1 MMQRFT
7 DDAQRVLSFA
17 QEAALELGHDYVG
30 TEHVLIGLTKVK
42 NGVAAKA
49 LEELNI
55 VTEDIFEAVEEQVGR
70 GNKKATSI
78 YMTPRVKHVL
88 ELAVQVANRMNHN
101 YVGTEHILLGLLSDG
116 GGVAVG
122 ILRAMNIR
130 TDDIVEAIRHILGSS
145 TNGDHSGQ
153 EGANNNGDLG
163 ELTDFATD
171 LNESAKQ
178 GKIDP
183 VIGRDTEIQ
192 RVIQI
197 LSRRTKNNPV
207 LIGEPGVGKTA
218 IAEGLAQRIVN
229 GNVPEILRNK
239 RIISLSISSML
250 AGAKYRGEFEERL
263 KKAIDEVQQHK
274 DMIIFI
280 DEIHTLVGA
289 GATEGA
295 MDAANILKPALA
307 RGEFQVIG
315 ATTLDEYKKH
325 IEKDA
330 ALERRFQPVQVG
342 EPNEE
347 DALEILRGLRDRYE
361 AFHKAKIT
369 DEALKAAVTLSSR
382 YITDRFLPDK
392 AIDVVDEAASKVR
405 MKVFSAAPDVKALE
419 DRLNTVKKEKEA
431 AVTSQDFEKA
441 AKLRD
446 EEQALVKEID
456 DKKTV
461 AKEESDQKLIVTEE
475 DIASV
480 VAQWTGIPVTKI
492 AEEESETL
500 LHLED
505 ELHKRVIGQ
514 DDAVTAV
521 AKAVRR
527 ARAGL
532 KDPKRP
538 IGSFLFL
545 GPTGVGKTELARA
558 LASSLFGD
566 ESAMIRLDMSEYMEK
581 HTVSRLVGAPPG
593 YVGYEEG
600 GQLTDAVRRKP
611 YSVILLDEV
620 EKAHADFFNIL
631 LQVLDDGRL
640 TDSQGRTVD
649 FRNTVIIMTS
659 NLGAKALHKN
669 STELGFLA
677 PKKAESH
684 SNDSKRIDFK
694 EAKKSVLDAVKR
706 HFRPEFLNRIDEMI
720 VFHPLTEEDLT
731 KIVTILMSDVIK
743 RLGERDLHLEITPEA
758 MKLLVKEGSDFTMGA
773 RPLKRAIQRLIE
785 DPVSD
790 LILKGEAIAGKT
802 IKANAKDNDIVVTI

>member
-7 DDAQRVLSFA
+7 DDAQRVLSLA

-49 LEELNI
+49 LEELGL
-55 VTEDIFEAVEEQVGR
+55 VTEDIFEAVEEHVGR

-88 ELAVQVANRMNHN
+88 ELAIQVANHMNHN

-116 GGVAVG
+116 SGVAVA
-122 ILRAMNIR
+122 ILRSMNIR
-130 TDDIVEAIRHILGSS
+130 SNDVVEAIRSILGSNKGS
-145 TNGDHSGQ
+145 NNGGQ
-153 EGANNNGDLG
+153 EGINSNNDLG
-163 ELTDFATD
+163 ELSDFATD

-218 IAEGLAQRIVN
+218 IAEGLAQRIVTD
-229 GNVPEILRNK
+229 NVPEILRNK
-239 RIISLSISSML
+239 RIISLSIGSML

-263 KKAIDEVQQHK
+263 KKAIDEVQQHD

-289 GATEGA
+289 GATEGT

-315 ATTLDEYKKH
+315 ATTLDEYKKY

-347 DALEILRGLRDRYE
+347 DALEILKGLRDRYE

-369 DEALKAAVTLSSR
+369 DEALTAAVSLSSR

-405 MKVFSAAPDVKALE
+405 MKVFSSAPDVKALE

-441 AKLRD
+441 AELRD
-446 EEQALVKEID
+446 EEQSLLKEIG
-456 DKKTV
+456 DKKSI
-461 AKEESDQKLIVTEE
+461 AKEKSDQKLIVTEE
-475 DIASV
+475 DIAAV
-480 VAQWTGIPVTKI
+480 VAQWTGIPVAKI
-492 AEEESETL
+492 AEEESATL
-500 LHLED
+500 LHLEE
-505 ELHKRVIGQ
+505 ELHKRVVGQ
-514 DDAVTAV
+514 DEAVTAV

-669 STELGFLA
+669 SPELGFLA
-677 PKKAESH
+677 AKKSD
-684 SNDSKRIDFK
+684 SNVDENKGIDFK
-694 EAKKSVLDAVKR
+694 EAKKSVMDAVKR

-720 VFHPLTEEDLT
+720 VFHPLTEEDL
-731 KIVTILMSDVIK
+731 KEIVTILMSDVTK
-743 RLGERDLHLEITPEA
+743 RLEERDLQLEISPEA
-758 MKLLVKEGSDFTMGA
+758 MQLLVKEGSDFTMGA

-790 LILKGEAIAGKT
+790 LILKGDAKEGKI
-802 IKANAKDNDIVVTI
+802 IKADAKDNDLVVSI